1 MGLKVRYKQTLLG
14 ASHDL
19 ATPKL
24 DVVAI
29 KHGSKNKLKLNYA
42 DNLDMK
48 MGAAMIE
55 EVGNSLPGATSS
67 GKRDLE
73 AIHSALGSAM
83 DQPESVP
90 FATFRFWV
98 KGEKTWLAPK
108 FSCIYKGKK
117 VAEARPGGG
126 VSRNYWS
133 HTEAGRIKV
142 RWDQMVF
149 RVNDLKFRPP
159 KSGVKPSFARPVHW
173 MNENPGDYR
182 CVMASGG
189 ELVKELH
196 FTIAA
201 AGKLVRPDCQA
212 ALMKSLRHVTL
223 VRQVNK
229 AIAKI
234 AYDEALARKTGY
246 QGNVAWRD
254 GCPLIE

>member
-159 KSGVKPSFARPVHW
+159 KSGVKPSFARPVH
-173 MNENPGDYR
+173 
-182 CVMASGG
+182 
-189 ELVKELH
+189 
-196 FTIAA
+196 
-201 AGKLVRPDCQA
+201 
-212 ALMKSLRHVTL
+212 
-223 VRQVNK
+223 
-229 AIAKI
+229 
-234 AYDEALARKTGY
+234 
-246 QGNVAWRD
+246 
-254 GCPLIE
+254 